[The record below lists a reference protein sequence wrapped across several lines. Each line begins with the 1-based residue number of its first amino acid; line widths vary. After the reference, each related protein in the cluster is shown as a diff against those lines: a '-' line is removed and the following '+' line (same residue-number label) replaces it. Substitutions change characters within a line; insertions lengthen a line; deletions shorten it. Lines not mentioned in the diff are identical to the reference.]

1 MKNTFS
7 LRKSQMQVNS
17 AQDYLTQMKRQI
29 IAKSL
34 TVAAP
39 PQKRR
44 SNDQYVGILA
54 NKADRYDIFVG
65 GVGINTVGP
74 ATLGKT
80 YTSMCCV
87 PANTATTTY
96 LV

>member
-1 MKNTFS
+1 
-7 LRKSQMQVNS
+7 
-17 AQDYLTQMKRQI
+17 MKRQI

-34 TVAAP
+34 TVAPP

-44 SNDQYVGILA
+44 TNTQYIGVIA
-54 NKADRYDIFVG
+54 NKSDRYDIFVG
-65 GVGINTVGP
+65 GVGINTNGP

-80 YTSMCCV
+80 FTSLCCV
-87 PANTATTTY
+87 PANTSATTY

>member
-1 MKNTFS
+1 
-7 LRKSQMQVNS
+7 MQVNS
-17 AQDYLTQMKRQI
+17 AQDYLTQVKRQI

-34 TVAAP
+34 RLAP
-39 PQKRR
+39 PPLKQRT
-44 SNDQYVGILA
+44 NTQYIGVLANEADQY
-54 NKADRYDIFVG
+54 DRFVG
-65 GVGINTVGP
+65 GVGINTSGG

-80 YTSMCCV
+80 YTSTCCV

>member
-1 MKNTFS
+1 
-7 LRKSQMQVNS
+7 MQVNS
-17 AQDYLTQMKRQI
+17 AQDYLTNQKRKI
-29 IAKSL
+29 IARSL
-34 TVAAP
+34 AVAPP

-44 SNDQYVGILA
+44 SNTQYIGVLA
-54 NKADRYDIFVG
+54 NKSQQYTRFVG

-80 YTSMCCV
+80 YTSDCCV
-87 PANTATTTY
+87 PENTATSTY

>member
-1 MKNTFS
+1 
-7 LRKSQMQVNS
+7 MQVNS

-34 TVAAP
+34 ASSPP

-44 SNDQYVGILA
+44 SNTQYIGVLA
-54 NKADRYDIFVG
+54 NKSQQYTRFVG
-65 GVGINTVGP
+65 GMGINALYPT
-74 ATLGKT
+74 TLGTT
-80 YTSMCCV
+80 YTSACCV

>member
-1 MKNTFS
+1 
-7 LRKSQMQVNS
+7 MQVNS
-17 AQDYLTQMKRQI
+17 AQDYLTQIKRQI

-34 TVAAP
+34 ASSPP

-44 SNDQYVGILA
+44 SNGDYVGVLA
-54 NKADRYDIFVG
+54 NKSDQYDIFVAS
-65 GVGINTVGP
+65 VGVGP

-80 YTSMCCV
+80 FTSFCCV
-87 PANTATTTY
+87 PVNTSTRTY

>member
-7 LRKSQMQVNS
+7 LRKSQMQVNNV
-17 AQDYLTQMKRQI
+17 QDYVTQLKRRI

-34 TVAAP
+34 AVAPP

-44 SNDQYVGILA
+44 SNTQYIAVIG
-54 NKADRYDIFVG
+54 NKSQQYTRFVG
-65 GVGINTVGP
+65 GMGINAYYP
-74 ATLGKT
+74 ATLGTT
-80 YTSMCCV
+80 YTSTCCV

>member
-1 MKNTFS
+1 
-7 LRKSQMQVNS
+7 MQVNS
-17 AQDYLTQMKRQI
+17 AQDYLTNQKRKI

-34 TVAAP
+34 AVASP

-44 SNDQYVGILA
+44 NNTMYIGVIANEAQQYT
-54 NKADRYDIFVG
+54 RFVG
-65 GVGINTVGP
+65 GVGINTLGP

-80 YTSMCCV
+80 YSSDCCV

>member
-1 MKNTFS
+1 
-7 LRKSQMQVNS
+7 MQVNS

-34 TVAAP
+34 TVAPP

-44 SNDQYVGILA
+44 TNTQYIGVIA
-54 NKADRYDIFVG
+54 NKSDRYDMFVG
-65 GVGINTVGP
+65 GVGINTNGP

-80 YTSMCCV
+80 FTSMCCV
-87 PANTATTTY
+87 PANTSATTY

>member
-1 MKNTFS
+1 
-7 LRKSQMQVNS
+7 MQVNS
-17 AQDYLTQMKRQI
+17 AQDYLTNQKRKI
-29 IAKSL
+29 IARSL
-34 TVAAP
+34 AVAPP

-44 SNDQYVGILA
+44 TNTMYVGVVA
-54 NKADRYDIFVG
+54 NEAQQYTRFVG

-74 ATLGKT
+74 ATLGIT
-80 YTSMCCV
+80 YSSDCCV

>member
-1 MKNTFS
+1 
-7 LRKSQMQVNS
+7 
-17 AQDYLTQMKRQI
+17 MKRQI

-34 TVAAP
+34 TVAPP

-44 SNDQYVGILA
+44 TNTQYIGVIA
-54 NKADRYDIFVG
+54 NKSDRYDIFVG
-65 GVGINTVGP
+65 GVGINTNGP

-80 YTSMCCV
+80 FTSLCCV
-87 PANTATTTY
+87 PTNTSATTY

>member
-1 MKNTFS
+1 
-7 LRKSQMQVNS
+7 MQVNS

-34 TVAAP
+34 TSSPP

-44 SNDQYVGILA
+44 SNTDYIGVLA
-54 NKADRYDIFVG
+54 NKSDRYDRFVG
-65 GVGINTVGP
+65 GMGINAYYPT
-74 ATLGKT
+74 TLGTT
-80 YTSMCCV
+80 YTSTCCV
-87 PANTATTTY
+87 PTNTATTTY

>member
-1 MKNTFS
+1 
-7 LRKSQMQVNS
+7 MQVNS
-17 AQDYLTQMKRQI
+17 AQDYLTNQKRKI
-29 IAKSL
+29 IARSL
-34 TVAAP
+34 AVAPP

-44 SNDQYVGILA
+44 TNTMYVGVFA
-54 NKADRYDIFVG
+54 NEAQQYTRFVG

-74 ATLGKT
+74 ATLGRT
-80 YTSMCCV
+80 YSSDCCV

>member
-1 MKNTFS
+1 
-7 LRKSQMQVNS
+7 MQVNS

-34 TVAAP
+34 TSSPP

-44 SNDQYVGILA
+44 SNTQYIGVLA
-54 NKADRYDIFVG
+54 NKADRYDIFVA
-65 GVGINTVGP
+65 GVGMNTVGP

-80 YTSMCCV
+80 FTSFCCV

>member
-1 MKNTFS
+1 
-7 LRKSQMQVNS
+7 MQVNS
-17 AQDYLTQMKRQI
+17 AQDYLTNQKRKI
-29 IAKSL
+29 IARSL
-34 TVAAP
+34 AVAPP

-44 SNDQYVGILA
+44 SNTQYIGVLA
-54 NKADRYDIFVG
+54 NKSQQYTRFVA

-80 YTSMCCV
+80 YSSDCCV
-87 PANTATTTY
+87 PSNSATTTY